1 MASAAAAAAIT
12 FFPALKAVPRPIRV
26 LTVDGHQ
33 LVQEG
38 LAAMINREEDMTV
51 VATASTGEEALDD
64 VRRYRPD
71 VVTLDLLLPDM
82 PGEDL
87 ARRILAE
94 FPRTRIVA
102 ITSAQGHMHARRALD
117 AGVHGYLSKA
127 VPVCELVHAIRRVQ
141 AGERMIPGPV
151 AFRAPQ
157 QLTGEALTAR
167 EIQVLQLVAWGNGNK
182 QVAAQLSI
190 AGETVR
196 MHMRS
201 ILEKLAAN
209 DRAHAVT
216 IAVTRGILRL
226 GEGSAASAWHQAAD
240 WTDGGEGWKSAAAH
254 SKTLTQ

>member
-1 MASAAAAAAIT
+1 MECAAALTVRAALRVA
-12 FFPALKAVPRPIRV
+12 PRPIRV
-26 LTVDGHQ
+26 VTVDGHQ

-51 VATASTGEEALDD
+51 VATASTGAEALND

-127 VPVCELVHAIRRVQ
+127 APAYELVQGIRKVQ
-141 AGERMIPGPV
+141 AGVRMIPGPV
-151 AFRAPQ
+151 AFKVDSR
-157 QLTGEALTAR
+157 R
-167 EIQVLQLVAWGNGNK
+167 D
-182 QVAAQLSI
+182 
-190 AGETVR
+190 
-196 MHMRS
+196 
-201 ILEKLAAN
+201 
-209 DRAHAVT
+209 DR
-216 IAVTRGILRL
+216 IGIR
-226 GEGSAASAWHQAAD
+226 
-240 WTDGGEGWKSAAAH
+240 
-254 SKTLTQ
+254 

>member
-1 MASAAAAAAIT
+1 MASAAAAAIT
-12 FFPALKAVPRPIRV
+12 VHAALRIVPRPIRV
-26 LTVDGHQ
+26 LTVDGQQ

-51 VATASTGEEALDD
+51 VATASSGEEAIDD

-82 PGEDL
+82 PGEEL
-87 ARRILAE
+87 AQRILTE

-102 ITSAQGHMHARRALD
+102 ITSAQGHTHARRALD

-127 VPVCELVHAIRRVQ
+127 APGSELVRAIRQVE
-141 AGERMIPGPV
+141 AGAKMIPGPV
-151 AFRAPQ
+151 PLKIAEHTTHQ
-157 QLTGEALTAR
+157 ALTTR

-190 AGETVR
+190 ASETVR
-196 MHMRS
+196 MHMRN

-209 DRAHAVT
+209 DRTHAVT
-216 IAVTRGILRL
+216 IAAARGILRL
-226 GEGSAASAWHQAAD
+226 GEGSMTPAWQGNSNA
-240 WTDGGEGWKSAAAH
+240 
-254 SKTLTQ
+254 

>member
-1 MASAAAAAAIT
+1 MASAAVAIS
-12 FFPALKAVPRPIRV
+12 FFPALRTVPRTIRV

-38 LAAMINREEDMTV
+38 LAAMIDREEDMTV

-82 PGEDL
+82 PGEVL

-94 FPRTRIVA
+94 FPRTRIVV
-102 ITSAQGHMHARRALD
+102 ITSAQGHMEARRALD

-127 VPVCELVHAIRRVQ
+127 VPACELVRAIRQVQ
-141 AGERMIPGPV
+141 TGERMIPGPV
-151 AFRAPQ
+151 AFQVAGH
-157 QLTGEALTAR
+157 LTGEALTPR
-167 EIQVLQLVAWGNGNK
+167 EIQVLQLVAWGNSNK

-190 AGETVR
+190 AGESVR
-196 MHMRS
+196 MHMKN

-226 GEGSAASAWHQAAD
+226 AVN
-240 WTDGGEGWKSAAAH
+240 
-254 SKTLTQ
+254 

>member
-1 MASAAAAAAIT
+1 MASAAAAIT
-12 FFPALKAVPRPIRV
+12 FFPALRIVPRPIRV

-51 VATASTGEEALDD
+51 VATASTGEEALED
-64 VRRYRPD
+64 VRRYQPD

-102 ITSAQGHMHARRALD
+102 ITSAQGHIEARRASD

-127 VPVCELVHAIRRVQ
+127 VPAWELVRTIRQVQ
-141 AGERMIPGPV
+141 TGERMIPGPV
-151 AFRAPQ
+151 ALQVTGHR
-157 QLTGEALTAR
+157 TGEALTAR
-167 EIQVLQLVAWGNGNK
+167 EIQVLQLVAWGNGNR

-190 AGETVR
+190 ACETVR
-196 MHMRS
+196 MHVKS

-216 IAVTRGILRL
+216 ISVTRGILRL
-226 GEGSAASAWHQAAD
+226 A
-240 WTDGGEGWKSAAAH
+240 TN
-254 SKTLTQ
+254 